1 MSRLLSKG
9 SVSQRP
15 WRSLKVNILII
26 TDLGEE
32 AFYSD
37 NQARFSYRFE
47 ISTIILL
54 MQKAYNI
61 NKLNKKL
68 RNVKQNRT
76 HKWP

>member
-1 MSRLLSKG
+1 M
-9 SVSQRP
+9 
-15 WRSLKVNILII
+15 LII

-32 AFYSD
+32 AIYTD
-37 NQARFSYRFE
+37 NQARFSYQFE

-68 RNVKQNRT
+68 
-76 HKWP
+76 

>member
-1 MSRLLSKG
+1 MKG
-9 SVSQRP
+9 S
-15 WRSLKVNILII
+15 SLRLTFLLCGQTKDLYSSHNAVLCLITRNMLII

-32 AFYSD
+32 AIYTD

-68 RNVKQNRT
+68 
-76 HKWP
+76 